1 MVSANELQNLYN
13 DIYVQMRMYI
23 WDFGTIELLAD
34 FEIAVYQRFPDISAV
49 VKAFDK
55 LRSEVSSTDIYREDK
70 ELKGAFEAFDEF
82 IEDVDEIYY
91 GLVTFKEVVDV

>member
-34 FEIAVYQRFPDISAV
+34 FEIAVYQRFPDISAS
-49 VKAFDK
+49 D
-55 LRSEVSSTDIYREDK
+55 T
-70 ELKGAFEAFDEF
+70 
-82 IEDVDEIYY
+82 
-91 GLVTFKEVVDV
+91 